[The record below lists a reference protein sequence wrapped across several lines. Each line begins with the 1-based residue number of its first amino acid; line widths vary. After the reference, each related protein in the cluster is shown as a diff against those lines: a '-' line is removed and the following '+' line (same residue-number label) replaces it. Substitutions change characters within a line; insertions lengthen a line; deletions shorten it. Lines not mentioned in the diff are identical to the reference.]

1 MGCKVDINNFFRVA
15 CNMMMKKNQN
25 KKHYGTIRTL
35 LLNCVKLLDK
45 SRHPQVRL
53 TFIYSLKIF

>member
-1 MGCKVDINNFFRVA
+1 MAVLPRMVNGEHSWCKLFFRVA

-35 LLNCVKLLDK
+35 LLNCLKLLDK
-45 SRHPQVRL
+45 SRHPQVR
-53 TFIYSLKIF
+53 